1 MRAVLPPEDEPV
13 TTPRLFEPFRLRGV
27 TLKNRIIA
35 SPMCMYRADHDGTA
49 NDWHFAHYS
58 RLAMG
63 GAAMVMLEATA
74 VDIMGRHCY
83 ADLGIWGEE
92 HVAPLRRIAEFMK
105 SQQCVPALQ
114 LQHAGRKGGT
124 RRPWHGKSPLNEEDV
139 RLRGEPPW
147 PVVGPSALPASDGM
161 PMPSELTADEI
172 KRVIDS
178 WVLAARRALLAGFE
192 VLELHAAH
200 GYLVHQF
207 LSSFSN
213 KRTDH
218 YGGDRAG
225 RMRFALELVEAVR
238 RVWPEDRPLL
248 VRVSAVDEAGW
259 SLDDTVALAREFKAR
274 GVDAIDCSSGGISG
288 SPTNQAARG
297 PGFQVPFAERVRADA
312 GLPTIAVGLI
322 MTPQLA
328 AEIIDSGS
336 ADLVAIGREVLV
348 NPNWPCA
355 ARTLLQP
362 ERGHADWPPET
373 GWWLDRRADILAAAG
388 IGAGQA
394 R

>member
-1 MRAVLPPEDEPV
+1 MSAVRQPNGASLAA
-13 TTPRLFEPFRLRGV
+13 TRLFEPLHMRGV
-27 TLKNRIIA
+27 TFKNRIVC
-35 SPMCMYRADHDGTA
+35 SPMCMYRAEHDGMA

-83 ADLGIWGEE
+83 ADLGIWGDE
-92 HVAPLRRIAEFMK
+92 HVAPLRRITDFMK
-105 SQQCVPALQ
+105 GQQCLPALQ

-124 RRPWHGKSPLNEEDV
+124 RRPWHGKSPLNDEDI

-161 PMPSELTADEI
+161 PLPSELAAVDI
-172 KRVIDS
+172 PKVIDK
-178 WVLAARRALLAGFE
+178 WVVATRRAVAAGFE

-207 LSSFSN
+207 LSAYSN
-213 KRTDH
+213 KRTDR
-218 YGGDRAG
+218 YGGDRNG

-238 RVWPEDRPLL
+238 RVWPEDKPLL
-248 VRVSAVDEAGW
+248 MRVSAVDEAGW

-274 GVDAIDCSSGGISG
+274 GVDAIDCSSGGIAG
-288 SPTNQAARG
+288 SPTNQAARR

-312 GLPTIAVGLI
+312 GIPTVAVGLI

-328 AEIIDSGS
+328 AEIVDNGL

-355 ARTLLQP
+355 ARTLLEP
-362 ERGHADWPPET
+362 DRGHTDWPPET

-388 IGAGQA
+388 FGA
-394 R
+394 